1 MYPKCYNPKIDV
13 SDIPICRQIFRF
25 RSWQDCVKS
34 RMQGEAA
41 KERGERWS
49 VGKV

>member
-1 MYPKCYNPKIDV
+1 MDV
-13 SDIPICRQIFRF
+13 SDIPIWSDKSFGFATLSRV
-25 RSWQDCVKS
+25 QDCVKS